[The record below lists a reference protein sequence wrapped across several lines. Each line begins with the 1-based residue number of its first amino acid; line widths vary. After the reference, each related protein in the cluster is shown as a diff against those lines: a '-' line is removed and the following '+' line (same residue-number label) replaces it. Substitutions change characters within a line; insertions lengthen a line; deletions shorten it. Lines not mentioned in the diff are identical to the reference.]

1 MNLSA
6 ATVPPILTHRYANGL
21 TLVVEPMAGV
31 ASVGMTLLTPAGAA
45 TEPQARQGV
54 AGMLS
59 EMIFRGAG
67 KLDSRAHSDALD
79 RLGVHRSSD
88 VYTQHMR
95 LGATMM
101 GERVAEALPLL
112 IDCVTRPH
120 LADDA
125 FDPSRQLAIASIEA
139 LEDDPQHK
147 VMIELKRHHLG
158 EPIGRSTMGRID
170 HLEAMGVDEVR
181 TFAEQRCVSGGS
193 ILALAGCV
201 DFEMVRDQIGELIE
215 DWSGAADEIASNE
228 PPARSYHHMQAE
240 SAQQHIGVAYD
251 TIGELD
257 PQNMAQRVALAVLS
271 GGMSGRLFTEVRENR
286 GLCYSVYATYGA
298 ERGRG
303 FVYGYAGTTPQR
315 ADETLQVMTGEL
327 RRIADGVDADE
338 FDRAIVGLKSRLVM
352 QGESTGARAASL
364 ASDQFMRGKPRTLDD
379 IAAAI
384 DDVTLDKLNDFVAA
398 HKPGDMTTLNIGPEP
413 LRND

>member
-1 MNLSA
+1 MNPPP
-6 ATVPPILTHRYANGL
+6 ATAPPILTHRYANGL
-21 TLVVEPMAGV
+21 TLLAEPMAGV

-45 TEPQARQGV
+45 AEPESRQGV
-54 AGMLS
+54 AGILA

-67 KLDSRAHSDALD
+67 DLDSRAHSDALD

-101 GERVAEALPLL
+101 GERLAEALPLL
-112 IDCVTRPH
+112 TDCITRPH

-125 FDPSRQLAIASIEA
+125 LDPSRQLAIASIEA

-147 VMIELKRHHLG
+147 VMIELKRLHVG

-170 HLEAMGVDEVR
+170 HLQAMSAQDVR
-181 TFAEQRCVSGGS
+181 TFYKQRCVSGGS
-193 ILALAGCV
+193 ILALAGCL
-201 DFEMVRDQIGELIE
+201 DFEKVRDQVGELLE
-215 DWSGAADEIASNE
+215 GFSGAADEIADNAL
-228 PPARSYHHMQAE
+228 PPRRYRHMPAD

-257 PQNMAQRVALAVLS
+257 PQNMTQRVALAVLS

-298 ERGRG
+298 QRDRGV
-303 FVYGYAGTTPQR
+303 VYGYAGTTPQR
-315 ADETLQVMTGEL
+315 AEETLQVMTAEL
-327 RRIADGVDADE
+327 RRLADGVEPDE

-352 QGESTGARAASL
+352 QGESTSARASAL
-364 ASDQFMRGKPRTLDD
+364 ASDQFMRGRPRTLDD
-379 IAAAI
+379 IADAI
-384 DDVTLDKLNDFVAA
+384 DDVTLDKLNAFVAA
-398 HKPGDMTTLNIGPEP
+398 HKPGEMTTLNIGPEE
-413 LRND
+413 LKQS

>member
-1 MNLSA
+1 LNSPA
-6 ATVPPILTHRYANGL
+6 ATAPPILTHRYPSGL
-21 TLVVEPMAGV
+21 TLLVEPMAGV

-45 TEPQARQGV
+45 AEPESEQGV
-54 AGMLS
+54 AGILA

-67 KLDSRAHSDALD
+67 DLDSRAHSDALD

-101 GERVAEALPLL
+101 GDCTAEALPLL
-112 IDCVTRPH
+112 LDCVTRPH

-147 VMIELKRHHLG
+147 AMIELKRQHVG

-170 HLEAMGVDEVR
+170 HLEAMSAEQVR
-181 TFAEQRCVSGGS
+181 AFYTQRCVGGGS

-201 DFEMVRDQIGELIE
+201 NFEAVRDQVGLLLEGFGGVAE
-215 DWSGAADEIASNE
+215 EIADNAL
-228 PPARSYHHMQAE
+228 PPRRYCHMPAD

-257 PQNMAQRVALAVLS
+257 PANMTQRVAMAVLS

-298 ERGRG
+298 QRQRG

-315 ADETLQVMTGEL
+315 ADETLEVMTGEL
-327 RRIADGVDADE
+327 RRLSDGVEADE
-338 FDRAIVGLKSRLVM
+338 FDRAIVGLKSRVVM
-352 QGESTGARAASL
+352 QGESTSARASAL
-364 ASDQFMRGKPRTLDD
+364 ASDQFMRGKARTLDD
-379 IAAAI
+379 LAAEI
-384 DDVTLDKLNDFVAA
+384 DAVTFDKLNDFLAA
-398 HKPGDMTTLNIGPEP
+398 HRPGEMTTLNIGPEP
-413 LRND
+413 LKEV